1 MMPGAV
7 SKVDPIR
14 ESGRRRGGNWHG
26 EDSDLTN
33 QWGRDSDFRSGRKR
47 GGAGMVIA
55 VLAALAFGGAGGFA
69 GSWFLQAD
77 TIVADDA
84 EPARTAAQAQALAE
98 TRDELSAARAL
109 AASRAAEVE
118 SLKAD
123 IARMAA
129 DLDSMA
135 EKLAAGNTQT
145 AAPDETNRAMDA
157 LRRERDALAA
167 ENEAFKS
174 GLEALEAERQALE
187 QQAKSDGQRLQAE
200 LDRLQ
205 GALVPE
211 LTGERDQLKR
221 QTETLLAEQ
230 VALEARGE
238 ALSEAQAADAG
249 RIAEL
254 EATVRSREEELQA
267 ARLLIE
273 TLRNEA
279 GAAGGPVT
287 AQEETASPAQPQQEA
302 NAPGAGAALA
312 TRSLEA
318 VAQALRAA
326 PGLETLSEADRRQLT
341 DRLVSGECVTTAL
354 ESVFQ
359 RVPILTLRNL
369 IRDLDSDC

>member
-1 MMPGAV
+1 
-7 SKVDPIR
+7 
-14 ESGRRRGGNWHG
+14 
-26 EDSDLTN
+26 
-33 QWGRDSDFRSGRKR
+33 
-47 GGAGMVIA
+47 MVIA

-187 QQAKSDGQRLQAE
+187 QQAKTDGQRLQAE

-211 LTGERDQLKR
+211 LTGERDQLKS

-230 VALEARGE
+230 VALEARVE

-302 NAPGAGAALA
+302 NAPGAGTELA
-312 TRSLEA
+312 TRSPEA